1 MNIFGTDMRLSVHI
15 DNKMKGILIIG
26 EGSTQGLDDT
36 TLAAEAKYL
45 TDFYIIREKI
55 FVKAAL

>member
-15 DNKMKGILIIG
+15 DNKMKGVLIIG

-36 TLAAEAKYL
+36 KLAAEAKYL

>member
-1 MNIFGTDMRLSVHI
+1 
-15 DNKMKGILIIG
+15 MKGILIIG
-26 EGSTQGLDDT
+26 EWSTQGLDDT